1 MGLTVTEKEHWKDRI
16 ARRIDKRIEAI
27 SADDPNLFDRV
38 KRDARQRALDSL
50 GLAEMQAELD
60 AIEQEK
66 QTLEKRADRIG
77 KGMLAHVR
85 GVPVEDIN
93 DFYGYRRDHEVS
105 GAIERRQQVHED
117 ELLGESDLGQ
127 RILHL
132 RREKEELIDVVW
144 LATSPKEV
152 KELWAKVTELL
163 GDDQT
168 QLQHDA
174 LTIDLVDNQ

>member
-27 SADDPNLFDRV
+27 SAEDPNLFDRV
-38 KRDARQRALDSL
+38 RRDARQRALDSL

-66 QTLEKRADRIG
+66 DALEKRADRIG
-77 KGMLAHVR
+77 KGMLAHIR
-85 GVPVEDIN
+85 GVPVDNID
-93 DFYGYRRDHEVS
+93 DFYGYRREHEVS
-105 GAIERRQQVHED
+105 SAIERRQQVHED
-117 ELLGESDLGQ
+117 ELLAESELGQ

-132 RREKEELIDVVW
+132 RREQEELIDVVW

-152 KELWAKVTELL
+152 KELWTKITELL

-168 QLQHDA
+168 QLQRDA
-174 LTIDLVDNQ
+174 LTIEPVDDK

>member
-1 MGLTVTEKEHWKDRI
+1 M
-16 ARRIDKRIEAI
+16 
-27 SADDPNLFDRV
+27 
-38 KRDARQRALDSL
+38 
-50 GLAEMQAELD
+50 
-60 AIEQEK
+60 
-66 QTLEKRADRIG
+66 
-77 KGMLAHVR
+77 
-85 GVPVEDIN
+85 
-93 DFYGYRRDHEVS
+93 S

-117 ELLGESDLGQ
+117 ELLGESELGQ

-174 LTIDLVDNQ
+174 LTIDLVDET